1 MSLEQRAK
9 IIHTT
14 QSNDCGIRELI
25 QTLKLKN
32 ANTISLLRRMEDE
45 GLIKITEVKGT
56 KRGRPKKHINVTP
69 LGIEFY
75 EAYKKLNLKRLKARK
90 VDLERATKDAL
101 YAKRIAER
109 GHSTFQVFMELNTI
123 ASNIEKSSKTSSTL

>member
-14 QSNDCGIRELI
+14 ETNDCGIRELI

-32 ANTISLLRRMEDE
+32 ANAISLLRRMEDE
-45 GLIKITEVKGT
+45 GLITIADAKGT
-56 KRGRPKKHINVTP
+56 KRGRPKKHIKVTP
-69 LGIEFY
+69 LGAEFY
-75 EAYKKLNLKRLKARK
+75 DAYKKLNLKRLNARK
-90 VDLERATKDAL
+90 ADLEHATKDAL

-109 GHSTFQVFMELNTI
+109 GHSTFQVFMELNMI
-123 ASNIEKSSKTSSTL
+123 ACNIEKSSKISSTL